1 MMADTA
7 SETGREGLSEHATSQ
22 LQDAATNAQEKAAEV
37 KEAGRNDLS
46 EQIGERTTQ
55 AGQQARSMAHALRRS
70 GEQLRN
76 EGDGGPAASLVEGV
90 AERMER
96 LGEYLQGT
104 HGDELLRD
112 VEGFARRR
120 PWMIA
125 GLGLLGGL
133 AASRFLKASS
143 ERRYSSATPSG
154 GYPYRASLESSS
166 GAGQATDEPLTRER
180 SMASG

>member
-7 SETGREGLSEHATSQ
+7 SETGREGLSGQATSQ
-22 LQDAATNAQEKAAEV
+22 LQDAATNAQEKVAEV
-37 KEAGRNDLS
+37 KEAGRNKLS

-55 AGQQARSMAHALRRS
+55 AGEQARGMAQALRRS
-70 GEQLRN
+70 GEQLRIQ
-76 EGDGGPAASLVEGV
+76 GDGGQAATFAEGV

-96 LGEYLQGT
+96 VGEYLQRA

-125 GLGLLGGL
+125 GIGLLGGL

-154 GYPYRASLESSS
+154 GYRYRASLESSS
-166 GAGQATDEPLTRER
+166 GAGQATDERLTRER
-180 SMASG
+180 SLASG

>member
-1 MMADTA
+1 MADTA
-7 SETGREGLSEHATSQ
+7 SETGREGVSGQATSQ
-22 LQDAATNAQEKAAEV
+22 LQDAATNAQEKVAEV
-37 KEAGRNDLS
+37 REAGRNKLS

-55 AGQQARSMAHALRRS
+55 AGQQARSMGQALRKS
-70 GEQLRN
+70 GEQLRS
-76 EGDGGPAASLVEGV
+76 EGDGGAAATFADGV

-96 LGEYLQGT
+96 LGEYMQRAD
-104 HGDELLRD
+104 GDELLRD

-143 ERRYSSATPSG
+143 ERRYSSSAPSS
-154 GYPYRASLESSS
+154 GYPYRSSLESPS
-166 GAGQATDEPLTRER
+166 GGGQATDEPLTRER